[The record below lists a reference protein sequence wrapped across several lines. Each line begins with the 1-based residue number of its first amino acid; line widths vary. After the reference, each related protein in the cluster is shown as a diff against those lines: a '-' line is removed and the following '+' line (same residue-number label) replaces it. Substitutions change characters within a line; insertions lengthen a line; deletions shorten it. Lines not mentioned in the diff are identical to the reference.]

1 MKTTGIDCGNKTDQ
15 ISDWNLESSLN
26 SVVSRVPGS
35 FWWFDTS
42 SIESDGI
49 IKRYYWLRIPAHEL
63 STNFRQKHN
72 VTGPINIHSTRL
84 LARLLL
90 LHYNESINISGV
102 QLTPQ
107 NPNQIICIDCYVPQN
122 GGHWKVIWSDL
133 RRNLELSIASDK
145 EHCDVSKKLISGMP
159 IQLGPGLRLIGWAS
173 GHSYSSKS
181 CDDTLPGC
189 ETHSWCFVMP
199 INIDHLY
206 NVTVL
211 LLLPEIKDVKI
222 NTPTHPFQSTGLGG
236 SINDIN
242 LLNTDKCQPFAT
254 KQSKLTQIRESQ
266 FRKNSDLYN
275 NNCNFSFTSSLLGF
289 GSKLAII
296 TQPDNYQ
303 GKLDMSSIS
312 VDSICSL
319 DALDYR
325 CRVGDKRKFCQYTY
339 IKTQSG
345 TPAYKNGA
353 FIGQLKNER
362 QETNLEYD
370 NQNKLFNDQ
379 PFILDHIKEMNL
391 EGTHF
396 VSCMKHNVT
405 INCDSTVVSKA
416 KNENGFNSKCYAEI
430 YPLEGLEVVCSK
442 QTISPFYLSKCQKS
456 QSISNVNHNQSGS
469 DQSALYT
476 TNSDLAISISETDQ
490 FNSQSLLIDVK
501 QQTMSKTFTAY
512 SVFSNPTEEYENRT
526 NLLNKLL
533 GELNLLSQIIL
544 NLDSNNNYYNESL
557 CNYDIHELCKC
568 ILQDLTELHNDEE
581 DEEDI
586 CDHEFMLPPS
596 RLPITQHKEQIH
608 VISTMNT
615 DDNNMT
621 SKQNTNDLSA
631 ICVPLPDTC
640 RVKSPVPL
648 LVFYFE
654 ILSELM
660 ELKDY
665 ESKCS
670 EDDQNDLSSLMDI
683 SAGILRLLDVDT
695 TNSKN
700 ESKKYHQDSTVNLS
714 TYKKCDVALHT
725 LIQLQD
731 AWIAAPVL
739 IEMLNTLNINE
750 SNDDVI
756 NNSKEFYETIQL
768 YLTRIQSALNVQR
781 HELKTLISNDL
792 CLILDKPVISFSKEN
807 TVENFEYLCGLVV
820 DSSLTDEL
828 ESEKQL
834 FLSIQCNS
842 NELFEKILQSLE
854 QLPLPLVGLWKQRK
868 KLCTSNYSSKNE
880 KQDEVDKNKKSF
892 LGITDGD
899 NDDDDDNDHKW
910 EQFYEFNK
918 LYLKC
923 LTTYLNEVKC
933 FVTTVSDAT
942 PSQSQSITM
951 VKNDNVHIN
960 SLSQS
965 FNYPTMHLSLLNN
978 CNLLNTNWQQ
988 EQINNIDKE
997 REILQENFNELR
1009 VLADFLHVLSSS
1021 SSSSSSSLSSSHSS
1035 VIKTFKQRKI
1045 WEELINEM
1053 RSTSSRAFEQ
1063 YTCLGFLKQIIRR
1076 PGGLWDLSHSL
1087 IELFNQLEN
1096 ASQSHSWT
1104 ELELYNFELSIRHLS
1119 HQIWIELTAIDNLSN
1134 EYFNKTE
1141 NIGITDWLEAW
1152 IYRLQEIYRLV
1163 INQWT
1168 EKMHQY
1174 RNNVQIHT
1182 INDWCD
1188 YVSNC
1193 IGECKVFHNLIPN
1206 SGSSP
1211 SQNNQ
1216 QSKKYQFLD
1225 KEFHFAILW
1234 SLLCD
1239 ADIIQEKCNVQL
1251 ETSSSLTS
1259 KQFTQTLQELK
1270 RYLNIYIEKFIVS
1283 SMDNAKST
1291 LHDSNHNL
1299 ITLLLKQLEYSLHY
1313 IPDHYRVFSL
1323 ELIDNT
1329 FNISH
1334 QSDQL
1339 RVMLQQL
1346 KHLRNLCER
1355 NYLLCNQSL
1364 SLLHKISFSNLNQY
1378 ESNAVKDMLRLLT
1391 TWSYGYFV
1399 IHQSLERVIRAGGVT
1414 ESERYP
1420 LRALITTE
1428 LRSEATQMLKQ
1439 KQAFIEAVHFG
1450 LETITL
1456 QAKSL
1461 SNKLHEY
1468 DSNSKLANI
1477 KIQCENLFEQLKHL
1491 YYKILEDDRLKIT
1504 NRAEIPD
1511 HDLNCLVIARKNQI
1525 MELMEFCRKIDQINW
1540 INSWE
1545 GLLEY
1550 TNELT
1555 SERGY
1560 FKLWIIYFLQQFQVF
1575 SSKINLDEIFLCQI
1589 NQMEEII
1596 HDWSDWLKKYIWPL
1610 PFPYPK
1616 NYAWT
1621 PIIMSIHP
1629 SINMK
1634 SRHIEYE
1641 KSLKMDCQ
1649 NAGLKF
1655 SHKFM
1660 NLSNFYYNHIKN
1672 KSLIKNKGIDEN
1684 YNGIYNNLQ
1693 ENKLNYS
1700 MELLDVNYPNEFL
1713 QEIHH
1718 LYKLTLS
1725 SVSSPMSSS
1734 ASLSSSNGISS
1745 KFIRSTFTNEQV
1757 ICQCDILQSA
1767 IINRLLEIQSCLV
1780 YGDQLTLMM
1789 IEQIMFDLFEIQLP
1803 NQSILEGDSK
1813 SHKLWMNIYS
1823 DCMKYLR
1830 NGFTKSLCALL
1841 TSDSKSNALNNLQ
1854 FVNEFDIPGS
1864 PSFSKRWQKKLQ
1876 IDKLEQHT
1884 SESEKQFPFFIHLI
1898 ILYNLYDTWQSIVKI
1913 AGTIITSKEST
1924 VYNPVLLQWIL
1935 TTRPK
1940 FVEAILAYP
1949 IIQLS
1954 HNYQCSQCLCKSILD
1969 TFLSIDEVQL
1979 NNLFREF
1986 SSQYG
1991 CIDYLL
1997 LESVH
2002 NLNDRITL
2010 CIQKI
2015 DAYHLQLRNIAK
2027 LKLPN
2032 GQDTELTN
2040 NLLKNFDH
2048 VNLADS
2054 NTLTLRHALSHWS
2067 GVLIKKLANGHNFKR
2082 RLTYCS
2088 DKLNS
2093 LLLNL
2098 KSAKT
2103 METDDY
2109 VEIEKRLSHLQVIM
2123 DQLNKLLNDLQ
2134 TIPFQAS
2141 INYSIDFIHL
2151 INQLLIIRQQNLV
2164 QHILTK
2170 RLNYYLSKLHN
2181 DSICR
2186 RLLHLCQ
2193 LGTTDCK
2200 QIIEEL
2206 ICILHFT
2213 GLPNSSNIDD
2223 NDNDKSKDFQYIEKP
2238 LFRMHVKSPGP
2249 GGFEQLF
2256 CKLSMVDKYCT
2267 EAQGYLRQSDSLF
2280 PLKSISSYNDNKQ
2293 MIDSKGSENFLNELT
2308 NELVTC
2314 ILSTSVVKRKIKCLI
2329 EKSEKLR
2336 NVLSAFEDNANEMN
2350 AFRDQLCIAVPQLTG
2365 YHLSNLIKAVDHLEI
2380 LASRN
2385 LNESYCPTDPVEK
2398 RHPELGGY
2406 LKHAGQRL
2414 MELETCLEHSREAA
2428 SILIYFEYE
2437 SQFWSTSLTSLTSKN
2452 NSNHEALH
2460 KRGLLLQSKFKN
2472 SPIAIKLHTAWVKL
2486 TQLGD
2491 RLGRIQAGLPV
2502 RPSETNGVEHWHHLS
2517 PTQTQ
2522 SHLSTELRT
2531 KLMKSETKRISKC
2544 KKDYS
2549 DVLTTEFP
2557 YVSADTLRRKQTNL
2571 RDALGSHMC
2580 VHPDCK
2586 ISTGECLSPHT
2597 QHNESQ
2603 LNIQNKI
2610 EWIFKKLINLH
2621 TYLQNDYS
2629 EALNRE
2635 EFQRQRDSISKSE
2648 LCDLVK
2654 YARRLRWHKSHS
2666 LQSEYQELKNLITE
2680 LVKSKY
2686 PKIAII
2692 QEYFQSL
2699 EELWFG
2705 VGKSQENLNSC
2716 TDEARSYSRLSIP
2729 QNEPEQ
2735 YSIKSINAEIQGNNI
2750 HSKQYIPTDASSYRQ
2765 SMSSHST
2772 TLTSIP
2778 NSYHSMLQ
2786 DYTTPLNQD
2795 VNDKPSNNDRHLVEK
2810 QTNSSYDDE
2819 CCDWTWREMTTHGLD
2834 PQPLVFPS
2842 SANTNPG
2849 YESVNRIK
2857 TYDPTNTV
2865 DLQLKN
2871 ETDKFSDD
2879 FINRMISELSS
2890 TTSSF
2895 QKISSNINGNSSEI
2909 LSIEEKNTL
2918 SVDNKTPSNIHNH
2931 EIKLLPNNN
2940 SDSSNQ
2946 LPEVISPNF
2955 NHRNSVLQFN
2965 KLSIEVPLLSNNVE
2979 RDFEIKSHP
2988 LEIHSHSELTN
2999 SMTDDTHKNSCTSTL
3014 TMNSKLEYNVPNRLE
3029 ASHKPDKL
3037 VPSNNQ
3043 ISYSIIDHVKL
3054 KPINICVN
3062 DKTSKVLIPN
3072 NNNNEVLLNTQAGDS
3087 LIENTSNEKNED
3099 VINRFS
3105 PNTTLDSNPRYEST
3119 RNNSTLS
3126 NRQLQTFL
3134 SNITST
3140 TISNIDKQSEF
3151 HDVNVNGSI
3160 FSTSVKTTTTTTISI
3175 NLTEHKL
3182 KSDQKE
3188 INTETMESCLPTS
3201 FNRTDQ
3207 SSESLFSIPQTSS
3220 IPNCLHPTFS
3230 TVKNLNMRKTFNEI
3244 YQCRHLGSS
3253 SSFHEG
3259 NNVIDS
3265 NNNINSMC
3273 GLCDHMSNLHTLI
3286 SNLQSHLLSNRQN
3299 RLSNLLPIDVQSFT
3313 LTSSSIS
3320 SLSTYWSPIIKE
3332 YLSILCE
3339 IKSELDSFQP
3349 SVSITVYKTIYL
3361 PVYKSMIDLLNLW
3374 NCRLHDFLC
3383 LRSSNSSKSGVDIS
3397 QTRWLTLFISLIQHN
3412 EIQVEHLKSLFT
3424 GLLHDIENEDNES
3437 MKSDLN
3443 IDNND
3448 DKSFY
3453 LSRTIQDEDN
3463 SFYIRRDSNA
3473 RLNKSSRN
3481 EYLNDLKTRLFSCD
3495 FDDQHTVQLSL
3506 QQPSSLKPLITFP
3519 NEKMNHSF
3527 QTQITKIDSVHKPS
3541 TVVTTSSIHE
3551 ETYKDKEQTDGELS
3565 NFDQMSFEQYLCNLP
3580 QNITGKVVSSI
3591 SSTDKTFTQETTR
3604 TTKVSEFKEDI
3615 PPTNQITTRKDRIK
3629 KTRKRKLGDEE
3640 FSEKYDN
3647 GDINRKDTCNNN
3659 IVNNKPCALTYLP
3672 RMIDNAPLGDQMLKN
3687 DIDID
3692 GVNHSDEQLN
3702 LSLYSS
3708 SSVPNRTKS
3717 YNASQ
3722 ILVQESDEVKNA
3734 VIQNN
3739 KVMLSNNLCWS
3750 SSEDN
3755 RMTSLG
3761 NESTETND
3769 LTNIND
3775 TVKHGG
3781 DLEAILKSD
3790 EMISHPNKSD
3800 NSSPCVTLQLN
3811 NPISVTDSNAVTSQ
3825 CDRHSVDGKL
3835 KSSHH
3840 NDKQMP
3846 IRVALPDTRLLKEND
3861 KSYPH
3866 ITCNTSFS
3874 PEETPPVVEVCTA
3887 LKSEQDAETNKTNK
3901 QICTDNPTSIS
3912 LESAKLLVKSNTNRD
3927 RNIETSHSSKFT
3939 ENTENN
3945 NDKAENDSE
3954 EISDNISR
3962 DKRHF
3967 PPMDSV
3973 QHDKSNKDY
3982 ECLSSSVSKTTKDGI
3997 RSYQLKDD
4005 IPISKVNPPQ
4015 SDTDAFVKTTIKIIS
4030 NNTDNSVSSP
4040 SSLTSNLNKPINDP
4054 HKFTPA
4060 NKKLRKANRKAANNH
4075 RIKRVMT
4082 GNLKKPTEI
4091 NGSTEDCPISQPES
4105 FNNKQSNISVQ
4116 SERRSKLDNDST
4128 SHSPSTQEILT
4139 TEIPTTISLK
4149 PGLFEKY
4156 QIRSGHKKTQPDYT
4170 DQNEFDTSDHQHC
4183 NCRPNTESLL
4193 VSPTLI
4199 DCTNLYDQTTESSLT
4214 AHDPSVISIE
4224 NEKRK
4229 TDTSVRLEL
4238 TYKNNGNSYLFKNKL
4253 DTKEIEQSKSP
4264 LTDTSYQMAYL
4275 NNPPIDIKH
4284 HVYKKGIQM
4293 KESSVSNLMNT
4304 SNQYSE
4310 IDLLK
4315 NNFLN
4320 QSEHVYHQSND
4331 ENLDKNI
4338 YDHQYHD
4345 KHNRQHNL
4353 PEHAKHP
4360 QVYRVENVHVL
4371 RKIPMMN
4378 QYNDL
4383 NKKSSDCK
4391 RINNDIHDQV
4401 NLLPVIFNSERLT
4414 SDSLI
4419 TNKNCLESRGEQQA
4433 MSINMARETDLRG
4446 SKIITVKNKSQRRRR
4461 CCRSL
4466 PCLLLLLPLIFLLLS
4481 LFCIFILPDCPLFL
4495 SWFMCNEKHPIGE
4508 WIYSP
4513 IVFHEHNPPF

>member
-1 MKTTGIDCGNKTDQ
+1 MT
-15 ISDWNLESSLN
+15 
-26 SVVSRVPGS
+26 
-35 FWWFDTS
+35 
-42 SIESDGI
+42 
-49 IKRYYWLRIPAHEL
+49 
-63 STNFRQKHN
+63 
-72 VTGPINIHSTRL
+72 
-84 LARLLL
+84 
-90 LHYNESINISGV
+90 
-102 QLTPQ
+102 
-107 NPNQIICIDCYVPQN
+107 
-122 GGHWKVIWSDL
+122 
-133 RRNLELSIASDK
+133 
-145 EHCDVSKKLISGMP
+145 
-159 IQLGPGLRLIGWAS
+159 
-173 GHSYSSKS
+173 
-181 CDDTLPGC
+181 
-189 ETHSWCFVMP
+189 
-199 INIDHLY
+199 
-206 NVTVL
+206 
-211 LLLPEIKDVKI
+211 
-222 NTPTHPFQSTGLGG
+222 
-236 SINDIN
+236 
-242 LLNTDKCQPFAT
+242 
-254 KQSKLTQIRESQ
+254 
-266 FRKNSDLYN
+266 
-275 NNCNFSFTSSLLGF
+275 
-289 GSKLAII
+289 
-296 TQPDNYQ
+296 
-303 GKLDMSSIS
+303 
-312 VDSICSL
+312 
-319 DALDYR
+319 
-325 CRVGDKRKFCQYTY
+325 
-339 IKTQSG
+339 
-345 TPAYKNGA
+345 
-353 FIGQLKNER
+353 
-362 QETNLEYD
+362 
-370 NQNKLFNDQ
+370 
-379 PFILDHIKEMNL
+379 
-391 EGTHF
+391 
-396 VSCMKHNVT
+396 
-405 INCDSTVVSKA
+405 
-416 KNENGFNSKCYAEI
+416 
-430 YPLEGLEVVCSK
+430 
-442 QTISPFYLSKCQKS
+442 
-456 QSISNVNHNQSGS
+456 
-469 DQSALYT
+469 
-476 TNSDLAISISETDQ
+476 ETDQ
-490 FNSQSLLIDVK
+490 LNSQSLLVDVK
-501 QQTMSKTFTAY
+501 QQTISKALTTY
-512 SVFSNPTEEYENRT
+512 SIFSNPTEEYENRT

-544 NLDSNNNYYNESL
+544 NLDNNNDNESL
-557 CNYDIHELCKC
+557 CNCDIHNLCKC

-586 CDHEFMLPPS
+586 CDQELMLPPTP
-596 RLPITQHKEQIH
+596 LPTIQHKKQINM
-608 VISTMNT
+608 VSSMNT
-615 DDNNMT
+615 DANNLT

-631 ICVPLPDTC
+631 ICVPLPATC
-640 RVKSPVPL
+640 RVKSPVRL

-660 ELKDY
+660 ELKDH
-665 ESKCS
+665 ESKCL
-670 EDDQNDLSSLMDI
+670 EDDQEDLSSLMDM

-695 TNSKN
+695 TNNKN
-700 ESKKYHQDSTVNLS
+700 ESKKYHHHS
-714 TYKKCDVALHT
+714 TYKNCDVALHT
-725 LIQLQD
+725 LTQLQD

-750 SNDDVI
+750 SNNDVI
-756 NNSKEFYETIQL
+756 NNSKDFHETIQL
-768 YLTRIQSALNVQR
+768 YLTRIQSSLNVQR

-842 NELFEKILQSLE
+842 NELCEKILQSLG
-854 QLPLPLVGLWKQRK
+854 QLPLPLVDLWKQKK
-868 KLCTSNYSSKNE
+868 KLSTSNYSSRKE
-880 KQDEVDKNKKSF
+880 KQDEVDNNKKSF
-892 LGITDGD
+892 VGITDGD
-899 NDDDDDNDHKW
+899 NNNDDDDDNDHKW
-910 EQFYEFNK
+910 EQFYRFNK
-918 LYLKC
+918 LYLEC
-923 LTTYLNEVKC
+923 LTTYLNDVKC
-933 FVTTVSDAT
+933 FVTMVNDTT

-951 VKNDNVHIN
+951 VKNDSVHIN
-960 SLSQS
+960 STSQS

-978 CNLLNTNWQQ
+978 CNLLNISLQQ

-1021 SSSSSSSLSSSHSS
+1021 SSSSSLSSSHSS
-1035 VIKTFKQRKI
+1035 VIKPFKQQKA
-1045 WEELINEM
+1045 WKELINEM

-1076 PGGLWDLSHSL
+1076 PGGLWDLSNSL
-1087 IELFNQLEN
+1087 IEIFNQLEN

-1104 ELELYNFELSIRHLS
+1104 ELELYNLELAIRNLS
-1119 HQIWIELTAIDNLSN
+1119 HQIWIELAAIDNLSN

-1163 INQWT
+1163 IHQWT
-1168 EKMHQY
+1168 EKMHQF

-1193 IGECKVFHNLIPN
+1193 IGECQVFQNLIPN
-1206 SGSSP
+1206 SGSST
-1211 SQNNQ
+1211 SQNNR
-1216 QSKKYQFLD
+1216 QSKPYQFLD

-1251 ETSSSLTS
+1251 ETTSSLNS
-1259 KQFTQTLQELK
+1259 KQFNQTLQELK
-1270 RYLNIYIEKFIVS
+1270 RYLNIYIERFTVS
-1283 SMDNAKST
+1283 SIDNAKST
-1291 LHDSNHNL
+1291 LHDSNHSL
-1299 ITLLLKQLEYSLHY
+1299 ITLLLKQLEYSLHC

-1334 QSDQL
+1334 HSDQL

-1355 NYLLCNQSL
+1355 NYLICNQSL
-1364 SLLHKISFSNLNQY
+1364 SLLHKISLSNLNQY

-1428 LRSEATQMLKQ
+1428 LRSEANQMLKQ
-1439 KQAFIEAVHFG
+1439 KQSFIEAVHFG

-1456 QAKSL
+1456 QMKSL

-1468 DSNSKLANI
+1468 DSNSKLAKI
-1477 KIQCENLFEQLKHL
+1477 KIQCKDLFEQFKNL
-1491 YYKILEDDRLKIT
+1491 YYKILDDDRLKIT

-1511 HDLNCLVIARKNQI
+1511 NDLNCLVIARTNQF
-1525 MELMEFCRKIDQINW
+1525 MEVMEFCQKIDQINW
-1540 INSWE
+1540 INSWN

-1555 SERGY
+1555 NEQGY
-1560 FKLWIIYFLQQFQVF
+1560 FKLWIIYFLQQFQLF
-1575 SSKINLDEIFLCQI
+1575 SSKINLDEIYLYQI
-1589 NQMEEII
+1589 NQMKEII
-1596 HDWSDWLKKYIWPL
+1596 HDWSDWINKYIWPL

-1616 NYAWT
+1616 NYSWT
-1621 PIIMSIHP
+1621 PIIMSIDP
-1629 SINMK
+1629 SINIT

-1649 NAGLKF
+1649 NATIKI
-1655 SHKFM
+1655 SHKYM
-1660 NLSNFYYNHIKN
+1660 NLSNFYDNHIKN
-1672 KSLIKNKGIDEN
+1672 KSLIKNEGTDKN

-1693 ENKLNYS
+1693 ENKLEYS

-1725 SVSSPMSSS
+1725 SSSPLSSSS
-1734 ASLSSSNGISS
+1734 ASSLSSSNGISS
-1745 KFIRSTFTNEQV
+1745 KSIRSKFTNEQV
-1757 ICQCDILQSA
+1757 ICQCDLLQCI
-1767 IINRLLEIQSCLV
+1767 IINRLLEIQSRLV

-1803 NQSILEGDSK
+1803 NKSILEGDSK

-1823 DCMKYLR
+1823 DCIKYLR
-1830 NGFTKSLCALL
+1830 YGFTKSLCALL
-1841 TSDSKSNALNNLQ
+1841 TSDSKSNAFNNLQ

-1864 PSFSKRWQKKLQ
+1864 QSFSKRWHKKLQ
-1876 IDKLEQHT
+1876 IDKLEQNT

-1924 VYNPVLLQWIL
+1924 IYNPVLLQWIL

-1940 FVEAILAYP
+1940 FVEAILTYP

-1954 HNYQCSQCLCKSILD
+1954 HNYQCSQCLYKTILD

-1979 NNLFREF
+1979 NHLFREF
-1986 SSQYG
+1986 SNQYG

-2027 LKLPN
+2027 LELLHD
-2032 GQDTELTN
+2032 QDAGLTN

-2054 NTLTLRHALSHWS
+2054 NTLNLRHALSRWG
-2067 GVLIKKLANGHNFKR
+2067 GVLTKKLTNGHNFKR

-2088 DKLNS
+2088 EKLHS

-2123 DQLNKLLNDLQ
+2123 DQLNNLLNDLQ
-2134 TIPFQAS
+2134 TIPFQTS
-2141 INYSIDFIHL
+2141 INYSIDFINL
-2151 INQLLIIRQQNLV
+2151 INQLLILRQQNLV
-2164 QHILTK
+2164 QHILTN
-2170 RLNYYLSKLHN
+2170 RSNYYLSKLHN
-2181 DSICR
+2181 DSTIYR
-2186 RLLHLCQ
+2186 RLLHLFQ
-2193 LGTTDCK
+2193 LGTNDCK
-2200 QIIEEL
+2200 QIIKEL
-2206 ICILHFT
+2206 ICILNFK

-2223 NDNDKSKDFQYIEKP
+2223 DNDDNNNNNDKFKDFQYIEKP
-2238 LFRMHVKSPGP
+2238 HFRMHVKSPGP

-2280 PLKSISSYNDNKQ
+2280 PLKSISSSNDNKQ
-2293 MIDSKGSENFLNELT
+2293 MIDSGGSENFLNKLT
-2308 NELVTC
+2308 NQLVTC
-2314 ILSTSVVKRKIKCLI
+2314 ILSTSVVKRKIECLI

-2380 LASRN
+2380 LASSN

-2437 SQFWSTSLTSLTSKN
+2437 SQFWSTSLTSIPSKN
-2452 NSNHEALH
+2452 NSNHEDLRE
-2460 KRGLLLQSKFKN
+2460 RGLLLQSKFKN

-2502 RPSETNGVEHWHHLS
+2502 RPSETNVVEHWHHLS

-2531 KLMKSETKRISKC
+2531 KLMKSETKRITKW
-2544 KKDYS
+2544 KKDDS

-2586 ISTGECLSPHT
+2586 ISLGGCLSHHT

-2621 TYLQNDYS
+2621 TYLQNDYNES
-2629 EALNRE
+2629 LNRE
-2635 EFQRQRDSISKSE
+2635 VFQRQRDSISKSE
-2648 LCDLVK
+2648 LSDLVK
-2654 YARRLRWHKSHS
+2654 YARRLRWHNSHS
-2666 LQSEYQELKNLITE
+2666 LQSEYQELKNLINE
-2680 LVKSKY
+2680 LVKSNY
-2686 PKIAII
+2686 PKVAII

-2705 VGKSQENLNSC
+2705 VDKSQENLNNC
-2716 TDEARSYSRLSIP
+2716 TDKARSYSRLSIP

-2735 YSIKSINAEIQGNNI
+2735 YSIKSTSAEIQGNDI
-2750 HSKQYIPTDASSYRQ
+2750 HSKQYIPTDASSYHQ
-2765 SMSSHST
+2765 SISSHST
-2772 TLTSIP
+2772 TSTSIL
-2778 NSYHSMLQ
+2778 NSYHSMSQ
-2786 DYTTPLNQD
+2786 DYTTLIQD
-2795 VNDKPSNNDRHLVEK
+2795 MNDKPSNNRPHLVEK

-2819 CCDWTWREMTTHGLD
+2819 YCDWTWREITTHGLD

-2842 SANTNPG
+2842 SANANPS
-2849 YESVNRIK
+2849 YESVNRRK
-2857 TYDPTNTV
+2857 THDPTNTV
-2865 DLQLKN
+2865 DLQLKYG
-2871 ETDKFSDD
+2871 TDKFSDD

-2895 QKISSNINGNSSEI
+2895 QKISSNMNGNSSEI

-2931 EIKLLPNNN
+2931 EINFLPNNN
-2940 SDSSNQ
+2940 SECNNQ
-2946 LPEVISPNF
+2946 LPEVSSPNC
-2955 NHRNSVLQFN
+2955 NHRDSVLQFN
-2965 KLSIEVPLLSNNVE
+2965 KLSIEVPLLSSNVK
-2979 RDFEIKSHP
+2979 RDFEMKPHP
-2988 LEIHSHSELTN
+2988 LEIQTHRELTN
-2999 SMTDDTHKNSCTSTL
+2999 SMTNSTHTNSYTSTL
-3014 TMNSKLEYNVPNRLE
+3014 TMNSKPEYNVPNKLE
-3029 ASHKPDKL
+3029 ASHKSDKL

-3043 ISYSIIDHVKL
+3043 ISHSILDQVKL
-3054 KPINICVN
+3054 KPINIYVD
-3062 DKTSKVLIPN
+3062 DKTSKGLIPN
-3072 NNNNEVLLNTQAGDS
+3072 NNNKVILNTHAIDS
-3087 LIENTSNEKNED
+3087 LIENTTNEQNESI
-3099 VINRFS
+3099 INRFS
-3105 PNTTLDSNPRYEST
+3105 PNTTMDSNPKYEST

-3126 NRQLQTFL
+3126 NKQLQTSL
-3134 SNITST
+3134 SNVTST
-3140 TISNIDKQSEF
+3140 TIYNINKQSEF
-3151 HDVNVNGSI
+3151 HDVNVNGSF

-3175 NLTEHKL
+3175 HLTEHKL

-3188 INTETMESCLPTS
+3188 INTETMKSCLPTS
-3201 FNRTDQ
+3201 LYKTDQ

-3220 IPNCLHPTFS
+3220 IPNSLHPTFS
-3230 TVKNLNMRKTFNEI
+3230 TVKNFNMRKTFNEI
-3244 YQCRHLGSS
+3244 YQCRHLDSY
-3253 SSFHEG
+3253 SSFHED
-3259 NNVIDS
+3259 NNINAS

-3273 GLCDHMSNLHTLI
+3273 GLCNHMSNLHTLI

-3339 IKSELDSFQP
+3339 IKSELDSFQSLP
-3349 SVSITVYKTIYL
+3349 SATEYKIIYL
-3361 PVYKSMIDLLNLW
+3361 PEYKSMIDLLNLW

-3412 EIQVEHLKSLFT
+3412 EIQVEYLKSVFT
-3424 GLLHDIENEDNES
+3424 SLLHDIENEDNES

-3443 IDNND
+3443 VSSND

-3453 LSRTIQDEDN
+3453 LSRTIQDEDD
-3463 SFYIRRDSNA
+3463 SYYTRRDSNVK
-3473 RLNKSSRN
+3473 LNKSSRT
-3481 EYLNDLKTRLFSCD
+3481 EYLDDLKSRLFSCD
-3495 FDDQHTVQLSL
+3495 FDDQHTVQLPL
-3506 QQPSSLKPLITFP
+3506 EQPASLKPSITFP
-3519 NEKMNHSF
+3519 NEKMNQSF
-3527 QTQITKIDSVHKPS
+3527 QTQIMKIDGAYKPS
-3541 TVVTTSSIHE
+3541 AVVTTTRIHE
-3551 ETYKDKEQTDGELS
+3551 KTCKNKEQTGGELS
-3565 NFDQMSFEQYLCNLP
+3565 NFDKMSFEQYLYSLP
-3580 QNITGKVVSSI
+3580 QYTTCEVVSSI
-3591 SSTDKTFTQETTR
+3591 SPTDKTFTQETTHK
-3604 TTKVSEFKEDI
+3604 TKVSGFKEDI
-3615 PPTNQITTRKDRIK
+3615 PGTNQITTRKDRIK
-3629 KTRKRKLGDEE
+3629 KTRKRKLGKEE
-3640 FSEKYDN
+3640 FSEEKYDN
-3647 GDINRKDTCNNN
+3647 GDVNRKDICDNN
-3659 IVNNKPCALTYLP
+3659 IVNNEPCVLTYLP
-3672 RMIDNAPLGDQMLKN
+3672 RMIDNSLLDDQMLKN

-3708 SSVPNRTKS
+3708 SSVLNRTMS

-3722 ILVQESDEVKNA
+3722 ILVQESDEVKNS
-3734 VIQNN
+3734 VVQNN
-3739 KVMLSNNLCWS
+3739 EVILSNNLCWS
-3750 SSEDN
+3750 STDDN

-3769 LTNIND
+3769 LININD

-3781 DLEAILKSD
+3781 DLEVILKSD
-3790 EMISHPNKSD
+3790 EIISHPNKSA
-3800 NSSPCVTLQLN
+3800 NSSSCVTSHLN
-3811 NPISVTDSNAVTSQ
+3811 NPISVTDSNTVTNQ
-3825 CDRHSVDGKL
+3825 CDRRSVDGNL

-3840 NDKQMP
+3840 NDKQMT
-3846 IRVALPDTRLLKEND
+3846 IRFALPDTRLLKEND
-3861 KSYPH
+3861 KSYFPSTG
-3866 ITCNTSFS
+3866 IS
-3874 PEETPPVVEVCTA
+3874 PEGTSPIVDVCTE
-3887 LKSEQDAETNKTNK
+3887 LKSEQDTETNKTKK

-3912 LESAKLLVKSNTNRD
+3912 LESAKSLVRSNTNRD
-3927 RNIETSHSSKFT
+3927 RNIGTDHFSKST
-3939 ENTENN
+3939 ENAENK
-3945 NDKAENDSE
+3945 NDKAENYNE

-3973 QHDKSNKDY
+3973 QHDKFNKDY
-3982 ECLSSSVSKTTKDGI
+3982 ECLSPSVSKTTRDGI
-3997 RSYQLKDD
+3997 RSYQLENV

-4015 SDTDAFVKTTIKIIS
+4015 SDTDAFVKTTINIIS
-4030 NNTDNSVSSP
+4030 NNTDNSMSSP

-4054 HKFTPA
+4054 HKFTSA

-4075 RIKRVMT
+4075 RVKRVMT

-4091 NGSTEDCPISQPES
+4091 NRSPEDCPISQPES
-4105 FNNKQSNISVQ
+4105 FNNKQSNISIQ
-4116 SERRSKLDNDST
+4116 SEQRSKLDNDST
-4128 SHSPSTQEILT
+4128 SHSPSTREIST

-4149 PGLFEKY
+4149 PGFFEKY
-4156 QIRSGHKKTQPDYT
+4156 QIMSDHNKTQPDYT
-4170 DQNEFDTSDHQHC
+4170 DQNEFDTPDYQHY
-4183 NCRPNTESLL
+4183 NCKPNTESYL
-4193 VSPTLI
+4193 VPTTLI
-4199 DCTNLYDQTTESSLT
+4199 DCTNLYDRNAETCLTT
-4214 AHDPSVISIE
+4214 HDPSVISME

-4229 TDTSVRLEL
+4229 TDSPVRLEL
-4238 TYKNNGNSYLFKNKL
+4238 TGKNDGDSYLFRNKS

-4264 LTDTSYQMAYL
+4264 LTDTSYQMVHL
-4275 NNPPIDIKH
+4275 NNPPTDIKH

-4293 KESSVSNLMNT
+4293 RESSVNNLINT

-4310 IDLLK
+4310 TDLLK
-4315 NNFLN
+4315 NNFIN
-4320 QSEHVYHQSND
+4320 QSEHIYHQSND
-4331 ENLDKNI
+4331 ENIDKNN
-4338 YDHQYHD
+4338 YDQHLIIHHQYHD
-4345 KHNRQHNL
+4345 KHSRQRHL
-4353 PEHAKHP
+4353 PEHANHQ
-4360 QVYRVENVHVL
+4360 QVYRLENVHVL
-4371 RKIPMMN
+4371 RKFPVIN
-4378 QYNDL
+4378 QYDDL

-4391 RINNDIHDQV
+4391 RINNDIHDRV
-4401 NLLPVIFNSERLT
+4401 NLLPDIFNSERLT
-4414 SDSLI
+4414 NESLI
-4419 TNKNCLESRGEQQA
+4419 TNKNCLEPKREQQV
-4433 MSINMARETDLRG
+4433 MSINMARETDLHE

-4481 LFCIFILPDCPLFL
+4481 LLCIFILPDCPLFL
-4495 SWFMCNEKHPIGE
+4495 PWFMCNEKHPIGE

-4513 IVFHEHNPPF
+4513 IVLFHGRNPPF